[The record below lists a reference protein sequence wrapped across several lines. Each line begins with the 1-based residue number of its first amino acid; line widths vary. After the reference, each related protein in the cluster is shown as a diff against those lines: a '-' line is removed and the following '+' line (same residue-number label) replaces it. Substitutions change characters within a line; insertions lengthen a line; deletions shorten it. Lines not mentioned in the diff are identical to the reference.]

1 MEGECIM
8 RPASFGIVFAM
19 LFLCFATIS
28 DHGTAAL
35 QEISFLRINY
45 NNCLDSAIED
55 AMTESVEIDN
65 GRQVRLNKEEVVDSF
80 FTAMAVNFDAM
91 ENSGRRELL
100 KACVPVIA
108 FVERSKVTFFYDFL
122 NEGNTREVWFEKKW
136 KDFRI
141 YFTLTDYIRVENME
155 TGDALEGDFH
165 DIGKVYDIPFFQE
178 ESWFYEEQKRLTREV
193 LLENLEEIV
202 KEHNVAVKRLG
213 IQYRFFLPV
222 IKDEEWYREIDQIS
236 MLVLFQGYPYGSHTI
251 GYYNRMA
258 IGGAEIKKKGYEYR

>member
-1 MEGECIM
+1 
-8 RPASFGIVFAM
+8 
-19 LFLCFATIS
+19 
-28 DHGTAAL
+28 
-35 QEISFLRINY
+35 
-45 NNCLDSAIED
+45 
-55 AMTESVEIDN
+55 
-65 GRQVRLNKEEVVDSF
+65 
-80 FTAMAVNFDAM
+80 
-91 ENSGRRELL
+91 
-100 KACVPVIA
+100 
-108 FVERSKVTFFYDFL
+108 
-122 NEGNTREVWFEKKW
+122 
-136 KDFRI
+136 

-236 MLVLFQGYPYGSHTI
+236 MLVLFQGYPYGNHTI